1 MDIDTEFSITDIIY
15 SNSDLSYS
23 VSGFSSDVTTY
34 NIDIPYGFGEP
45 AVTYKF
51 SGFKPSTLTV
61 TTTTVSTG
69 VYQTIIAN
77 GGTALYTLNFTTTGE
92 KPDTLINSQY
102 KLTNEK
108 DFSVGYLGGSI
119 TYGTGASNSETT
131 SWRAITRAW
140 IKDTFPNSNVKDI
153 NAAIGG
159 TGVKFGLYRAEEH
172 LFALNDGVA
181 PDLTFIEFA
190 INDYYD
196 GISVDASS
204 SNTIQYVYIES
215 LLQKIYA
222 TNSKADVVFVITG
235 DKTRLNNEASVLF
248 SKEFGTAYTDLAE
261 YYNIPILYAGRALK
275 ADDLVDEG
283 ISSDG
288 VHPTDIGH
296 AHYAQTVIDFLSAE
310 LSPAYVPDAS
320 DYVDATLP
328 STYYCTANSH
338 GSLILDADLVAPT
351 GIQNATTETID
362 NFVITTT
369 MVSTTSGDTLTLEF
383 NAQNIGLWALA
394 RSTATNIT
402 YSIDGGAEQTLEIYL
417 SADNHKMYDLATNLG
432 DGVHTIT
439 ITHTDANKLDI
450 RNFYFWGLNESE
462 PELIGIT
469 YTNDDFR
476 QIWVERFTDKYFA
489 NDFDGGVEEF
499 KAALYTLKTATASAD
514 NYDMVYN
521 VIEAY
526 NNLTSNSTKVSP
538 IYHYGDLNGDNSV
551 NVLDLIRAKHVSLGT
566 SSTYA
571 EYTPDINEDGSVN
584 AADLANIKRLI
595 LGLGIK

>member
-1 MDIDTEFSITDIIY
+1 M
-15 SNSDLSYS
+15 
-23 VSGFSSDVTTY
+23 
-34 NIDIPYGFGEP
+34 
-45 AVTYKF
+45 
-51 SGFKPSTLTV
+51 
-61 TTTTVSTG
+61 
-69 VYQTIIAN
+69 
-77 GGTALYTLNFTTTGE
+77 
-92 KPDTLINSQY
+92 
-102 KLTNEK
+102 
-108 DFSVGYLGGSI
+108 
-119 TYGTGASNSETT
+119 
-131 SWRAITRAW
+131 
-140 IKDTFPNSNVKDI
+140 
-153 NAAIGG
+153 
-159 TGVKFGLYRAEEH
+159 
-172 LFALNDGVA
+172 
-181 PDLTFIEFA
+181 
-190 INDYYD
+190 
-196 GISVDASS
+196 
-204 SNTIQYVYIES
+204 
-215 LLQKIYA
+215 
-222 TNSKADVVFVITG
+222 
-235 DKTRLNNEASVLF
+235 
-248 SKEFGTAYTDLAE
+248 AE

-296 AHYAQTVIDFLSAE
+296 AHYAQTVIDYLSAE

-432 DGVHTIT
+432 DGTHTIT

-450 RNFYFWGLNESE
+450 RNFYFWGLNDPE

-469 YTNDDFR
+469 YTEDSFR
-476 QIWVERFTDKYFA
+476 KIWVERLSDLFYA
-489 NDFDGGVEEF
+489 NDFDGNVEEY
-499 KAALYTLKTATASAD
+499 KDVLYILKTADSDAD

-526 NNLTSNSTKVSP
+526 NNLTANGTKADP
-538 IYHYGDLNGDNSV
+538 LYHYGDTNGDNRI
-551 NVLDLIRAKHVSLGT
+551 NVLDLIRAKRNSLD
-566 SSTYA
+566 SSVDCA
-571 EYTPDINEDGSVN
+571 DYTVDIDENGSVN